1 MHHHAVPELCL
12 SLTGHAVMAIESRA
26 YDFAPPRLAIIE
38 AGIDHS
44 ECIARANRSYAILWI
59 NLTRSSM
66 LCHLSQ
72 YRPRHGWTS
81 PWRCT
86 LRDPCVT
93 PVADHLL
100 TDGTVRPDAFD
111 AFHANLLVMFAR
123 LHQVTVQPPA
133 DGNEPPSPRLAVL
146 QHVRDYLDSHFN
158 QPLKIAHIAAMA
170 RLSPNHLNANFRQWT
185 GMGIRA
191 YLIRLRMEKAMQ
203 LCRQH
208 RTAIK
213 QIALDLGYRDPLYF
227 SKAFHDYHG
236 LWPSDVR

>member
-170 RLSPNHLNANFRQWT
+170 RLSPNHLNAIFREWT

>member
-12 SLTGHAVMAIESRA
+12 SLAGHAVMAIESRA

-44 ECIARANRSYAILWI
+44 ECIARANRGYAILWI

-66 LCHLSQ
+66 LYHLSQ
-72 YRPRHGWTS
+72 YDPRHRWTS
-81 PWRCT
+81 PWRGT
-86 LRDPCVT
+86 LRDPSVA

-100 TDGTVRPDAFD
+100 THGTVAPEAFD
-111 AFHANLLVMFAR
+111 TFHANLLVMFAR
-123 LHQVTVQPPA
+123 LHQVAVQPRA
-133 DGNEPPSPRLAVL
+133 GGNAPDSPRLAIL
-146 QHVRDYLDSHFN
+146 RHVRDYLDSHFN
-158 QPLKIAHIAAMA
+158 QPLTIGQIAAMA
-170 RLSPNHLNANFRQWT
+170 RLSPNHLNAVFREWT
-185 GMGIRA
+185 GMGIHA

-208 RTAIK
+208 RASIK